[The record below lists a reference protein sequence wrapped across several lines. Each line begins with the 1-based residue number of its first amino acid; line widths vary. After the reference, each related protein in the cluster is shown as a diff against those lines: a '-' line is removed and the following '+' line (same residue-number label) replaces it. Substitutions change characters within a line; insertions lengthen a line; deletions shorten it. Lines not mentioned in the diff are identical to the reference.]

1 MTKLDAKLNSFSQV
15 ESAIEGNKDAVS
27 DLVKIWYKRIYNFC
41 FRYFNDHDLAS
52 EAAQHT
58 FINMYRKVH
67 TLKQAEQF
75 KSWLYR
81 IAFNSCHEEVRRQKR
96 TKIFSV
102 FSLSRTDEDNSEELK
117 GIKQNSGFDPSQQLD
132 RAELGEMLFE
142 MINHLPPDQRVVVI
156 MKEYEGFR
164 FREIAETLDISENTA
179 KSRLYYGLKSL
190 RRELERRN
198 LTLET
203 LLS

>member
-1 MTKLDAKLNSFSQV
+1 MTKPDIKLNSFSQV
-15 ESAIEGNKDAVS
+15 ESAIEGNKDAIS
-27 DLVKIWYKRIYNFC
+27 DLVKVWYKRIYNFC
-41 FRYFNDHDLAS
+41 YRYFNDHDLAS
-52 EAAQHT
+52 EASQQT

-67 TLKQAEQF
+67 TLKEAEHF

-81 IAFNSCHEEVRRQKR
+81 IAFNSCHEEVRRKNR

-102 FSLSRTDEDNSEELK
+102 FSLSKHGDENIENGRE
-117 GIKQNSGFDPSQQLD
+117 IKHHSPLDPSAQLD

-190 RRELERRN
+190 RREFERRN
-198 LTLET
+198 LTLES

>member
-1 MTKLDAKLNSFSQV
+1 MPDAKLKSFTQV
-15 ESAIEGNKDAVS
+15 ESAITGDREAISG
-27 DLVKIWYKRIYNFC
+27 LVKVWYKRVYNFC

-52 EAAQHT
+52 EASQQT

-67 TLKQAEQF
+67 TLKQAEHF

-81 IAFNSCHEEVRRQKR
+81 IACNSCNEEVRRQKR

-102 FSLSRTDEDNSEELK
+102 FSLSTPIDENNEQLNK
-117 GIKQNSGFDPSQQLD
+117 MRQHATFDPSVQLD
-132 RAELGEMLFE
+132 RAELAEMLFE

-164 FREIAETLDISENTA
+164 FREIADTLDISENTA
-179 KSRLYYGLKSL
+179 KSRLYCGLKSL